1 MGLDKISQT
10 EPLQTFFWLEKK
22 NFAMENPFQNSR
34 IRYKSGVLVCTKVIF
49 RKDLRP
55 PYIGQNPDLRGLTPG
70 LARAGPWSLAE
81 SWSCNRFRLLT
92 NLNNLLLKILK
103 NTLSQIYE
111 LTKIA

>member
-34 IRYKSGVLVCTKVIF
+34 IRYKSGVLVCTKVSF

-55 PYIGQNPDLRGLTPG
+55 PYIGQNPDLRWLTPG
-70 LARAGPWSLAE
+70 LARALVKLRILA
-81 SWSCNRFRLLT
+81 
-92 NLNNLLLKILK
+92 K
-103 NTLSQIYE
+103 NPGL
-111 LTKIA
+111 